1 MGEVQGYRS
10 IMGIRM
16 NAKLPRGKTPTDPE
30 KIVQTSTAEMLRLI
44 GFEVFRRNV
53 GGLYDDDGNY
63 VPFAE
68 KGQSDLYGWVRA
80 TGVHFEFETKRYG
93 KKPTPNQ
100 LAWLKRCT
108 ATGAHAWWAD
118 NIEDA
123 IKVARAILAG
133 GRIVW
138 EEDENYWV
146 QMP

>member
-1 MGEVQGYRS
+1 VSTRS
-10 IMGIRM
+10 S
-16 NAKLPRGKTPTDPE
+16 RGKVPDDLE
-30 KIVQTSTAEMLRLI
+30 KTVQASIAGMLRLI

-63 VPFAE
+63 VSFAE
-68 KGQSDLYGWVRA
+68 KGQSDLYGWIRA
-80 TGVHFEFETKRYG
+80 TGAHFEFETKRYG

-100 LAWLKRCT
+100 LAWLKQCT
-108 ATGAHAWWAD
+108 VLGAHAWWAD

-123 IKVARAILAG
+123 IKVARALLAG
-133 GRIVW
+133 GKIVW

>member
-1 MGEVQGYRS
+1 
-10 IMGIRM
+10 
-16 NAKLPRGKTPTDPE
+16 
-30 KIVQTSTAEMLRLI
+30 MLRLV

-53 GGLYDDDGNY
+53 GGLCDEHGNY
-63 VPFAE
+63 VSFAE

-100 LAWLKRCT
+100 LFWLKQCT

-138 EEDENYWV
+138 EEDENYYV
-146 QMP
+146 EMP